1 MHRNKANQALNH
13 GCLISHCVWGDC
25 NSPSKGSTLFTQE
38 LWICWQLRKWIFW
51 TIHCLLGHSCRLP
64 LCVAYIAIPHV
75 TKSKTDSGKKPS
87 YYATIFSGKDDRGL
101 WSVSTAKHFVR
112 SLHQKG
118 RQVSLFASVS
128 VRTHWD
134 LVCILGRNV
143 KSFLVTFA
151 QATTLFWLHHCLW
164 PTNSLVVT
172 DYGGYHITRAYK
184 LRAHIVDGFNSFQS
198 DIWYICLDTHH
209 HTVTLLVWYV
219 YVPNCELV

>member
-101 WSVSTAKHFVR
+101 WSVSTAKHFVS

-128 VRTHWD
+128 VRTRWD

-143 KSFLVTFA
+143 KPFLVLVRKQHTNCSAVLRSIDRGHASAFA
-151 QATTLFWLHHCLW
+151 
-164 PTNSLVVT
+164 LVAPSPSNT
-172 DYGGYHITRAYK
+172 PA
-184 LRAHIVDGFNSFQS
+184 
-198 DIWYICLDTHH
+198 WYPL
-209 HTVTLLVWYV
+209 
-219 YVPNCELV
+219 